1 MKPSFL
7 NHARPLV
14 VGMTLKRTPSE
25 SMYNI
30 KNCIY
35 AGADAVAVQLCKMEK
50 QYKTKEELSR
60 VFATAAGRPIY
71 VTNYRWNENADR
83 TYEECAE
90 ELFMAMEAGGTLAD
104 VPGDF
109 FCEDKEYQMTDDA
122 EAVEKQMALI
132 DRLHGI
138 GKEVIMSSHVFRFL
152 PAEKVLEIA
161 KEQVRRGAD
170 IVKIVTGANSVEEEM
185 ENLRIVTLLKKEL
198 PVPFIFLAAGTHA
211 KILRMIGPML
221 GCFGFFAVY
230 EHDENAVPTQPT
242 VAAARAV
249 RDNFDYLPDLPV
261 TL

>member
-7 NHARPLV
+7 NASHPFV
-14 VGMTLKRTPSE
+14 MGMTLKRTTRE
-25 SMYNI
+25 AINNI

-35 AGADAVAVQLCKMEK
+35 AGADAIAVQLCKMER

-60 VFATAAGRPIY
+60 VFAAAAGRPIY
-71 VTNYRWNENADR
+71 VTDYRWNLNSDR
-83 TYEECAE
+83 SYEECAE
-90 ELFMAMEAGGTLAD
+90 ELLMAMEAGGTLAD

-109 FCEDKEYQMTDDA
+109 YCEDKEYQMTDNK
-122 EAVEKQMALI
+122 EAIEKQMALI
-132 DRLHGI
+132 DRLHKM
-138 GKEVIMSSHVFRFL
+138 GKEVIMSSHVLRFL

-170 IVKIVTGANSVEEEM
+170 IVKIVAGANSEEEEM
-185 ENLRIVTLLKKEL
+185 ENLRITQMLKKEL
-198 PVPFIFLAAGTHA
+198 SVPFIFLAAGTHA

-221 GCFGFFAVY
+221 GCFACFAVY

-249 RDNFDYLPDLPV
+249 RDHFDYLPDIPIV
-261 TL
+261 